1 MPFQQHIPFLSIF
14 ISMIAGVIG
23 AFVKKPKTSR
33 LLTLTSITIVVVLSS
48 VLIAYLLT
56 SGTGSFVYNVGHFS
70 SPWGNT
76 LRSGMME
83 ALLAFVFGIV
93 MILSITGGLRGI
105 DEDIKDSKKPLYY
118 LMLNMLFASLLALIY
133 TNDIFTAYVFIEINT
148 LTACSI
154 VVAKENGATI
164 RAAIKYFIMSA
175 LGSGLYLLSVAM
187 LYGLTGHLAM
197 DGMHDSIQ
205 KLMATGNYS
214 YTLTVALVLIFIAIA
229 IKSALFPFHGWLPDA
244 HGSSTATSSAILSGV
259 VVKGYIVLFIK
270 IVYRVFGIELVKELK
285 VLPVVLALG
294 LIAMIMGS
302 LFAIL
307 QKDFKKMIA
316 YSSVAQIG
324 YIFTGIGLGTT
335 AGLIAAVFHI
345 ITHSI
350 TKAALFLTAGSY
362 VNKTHDY
369 RLSKLKGAGALM
381 PVTFGVFAIG
391 GLSMIGIP
399 PTIGFTSKWNFATA
413 MMNSNYS
420 WTIILLSI
428 SALLN
433 SLYYLPVILNSFF
446 SKETAEYKAS
456 GKKIEGSLLELTP
469 IIILGVLIVA
479 IGIYSE
485 PLVQL
490 IRFGIEN
497 LI

>member
-1 MPFQQHIPFLSIF
+1 
-14 ISMIAGVIG
+14 
-23 AFVKKPKTSR
+23 
-33 LLTLTSITIVVVLSS
+33 
-48 VLIAYLLT
+48 
-56 SGTGSFVYNVGHFS
+56 
-70 SPWGNT
+70 
-76 LRSGMME
+76 
-83 ALLAFVFGIV
+83 
-93 MILSITGGLRGI
+93 
-105 DEDIKDSKKPLYY
+105 
-118 LMLNMLFASLLALIY
+118 MLFRS
-133 TNDIFTAYVFIEINT
+133 
-148 LTACSI
+148 
-154 VVAKENGATI
+154 
-164 RAAIKYFIMSA
+164 
-175 LGSGLYLLSVAM
+175 
-187 LYGLTGHLAM
+187 
-197 DGMHDSIQ
+197 
-205 KLMATGNYS
+205 
-214 YTLTVALVLIFIAIA
+214 
-229 IKSALFPFHGWLPDA
+229 
-244 HGSSTATSSAILSGV
+244 
-259 VVKGYIVLFIK
+259 
-270 IVYRVFGIELVKELK
+270 
-285 VLPVVLALG
+285 
-294 LIAMIMGS
+294 
-302 LFAIL
+302 
-307 QKDFKKMIA
+307 KKMIA